1 MQEALRRDAAR
12 VGDLLAQG
20 AIVRV
25 CGSRP
30 MAEGV
35 AQVLDEIMQGLGL
48 SVARLKQ
55 RERYA
60 EDLF

>member
-1 MQEALRRDAAR
+1 
-12 VGDLLAQG
+12 
-20 AIVRV
+20 
-25 CGSRP
+25 